1 MAKPKNKEEQKIYEE
16 MLEKYKEEGRFGL
29 ARIYGLANDESDKMP
44 WKDVPKEMEKIF
56 HY

>member
-1 MAKPKNKEEQKIYEE
+1 MAKPKKKEEQKIYEE

-29 ARIYGLANDESDKMP
+29 AMIYGLANDESDKMP
-44 WKDVPKEMEKIF
+44 WKDVPKEMERIF

>member
-1 MAKPKNKEEQKIYEE
+1 MAKPRTPEEQKIYKE

-29 ARIYGLANDESDKMP
+29 AMIYGLANDESDKMP

>member
-1 MAKPKNKEEQKIYEE
+1 MAKPQTPEEQKIYEE
-16 MLEKYKEEGRFGL
+16 MLEKYKEEGAFGL
-29 ARIYGLANDESDKMP
+29 GMIIGLAQDESDRMP

>member
-1 MAKPKNKEEQKIYEE
+1 MAKPKTVEEIKIFKEL
-16 MLEKYKEEGRFGL
+16 LEKYKEEGEFG
-29 ARIYGLANDESDKMP
+29 RGMIIGLANDESDKMP

>member
-1 MAKPKNKEEQKIYEE
+1 MAKPKNKEEQKIYKE
-16 MLEKYKEEGRFGL
+16 MLEKYKEEGAFG
-29 ARIYGLANDESDKMP
+29 RGMIIGLANDESDKMP

>member
-1 MAKPKNKEEQKIYEE
+1 MAKPRNEEEQRIYKE

-29 ARIYGLANDESDKMP
+29 AMIYGLANHESDKMP

>member
-1 MAKPKNKEEQKIYEE
+1 MAKPQTPEEQKIYEE
-16 MLEKYKEEGRFGL
+16 MLEKYKEEGAFGL
-29 ARIYGLANDESDKMP
+29 GMIIGLAKDESDKMP

>member
-1 MAKPKNKEEQKIYEE
+1 MAKPTTEEDWKIYYE
-16 MLEKYKEEGRFGL
+16 MLEKYKEEGQFGL
-29 ARIYGLANDESDKMP
+29 GMIIGLAKDESDKMP

>member
-16 MLEKYKEEGRFGL
+16 MLVKYKEEGQFGL
-29 ARIYGLANDESDKMP
+29 GMIIGLAKDESDKMP

>member
-1 MAKPKNKEEQKIYEE
+1 
-16 MLEKYKEEGRFGL
+16 MLEKYKEEGEFGL
-29 ARIYGLANDESDKMP
+29 GMIIGLANDESDKTP

>member
-1 MAKPKNKEEQKIYEE
+1 MAKPKTIEEIKIYKEL
-16 MLEKYKEEGRFGL
+16 LEKYKEEGAFGRGMIVGL
-29 ARIYGLANDESDKMP
+29 AKDESDKMP

>member
-1 MAKPKNKEEQKIYEE
+1 MAKPKNEEEQKIYEE
-16 MLEKYKEEGRFGL
+16 MLEKYKEEGQFGL
-29 ARIYGLANDESDKMP
+29 GMISGLANDESDMMP

>member
-1 MAKPKNKEEQKIYEE
+1 MAKPKNEEEQKIYNQL
-16 MLEKYKEEGRFGL
+16 LEKYKDEGAFGRGMIIGL
-29 ARIYGLANDESDKMP
+29 AKDESDKMP